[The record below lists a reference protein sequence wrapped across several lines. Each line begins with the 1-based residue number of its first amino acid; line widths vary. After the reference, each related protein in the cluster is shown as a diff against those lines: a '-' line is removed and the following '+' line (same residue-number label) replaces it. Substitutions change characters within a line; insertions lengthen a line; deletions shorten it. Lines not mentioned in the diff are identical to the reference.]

1 MKRDQVST
9 FFLSLQD
16 SICSV
21 LEEADGV
28 ARFREDLWEHDSG
41 GGGKTRIIQDGDVF
55 EKGGVNT
62 SAVEGTLTET
72 LARRLEVKPQKF
84 FATGISLVL
93 HPRNPMIPTV
103 HANFRYLELEDGDF
117 WFGGGADLTPYY
129 LFEEDCRHF
138 HHVWKELCEAHEPGL
153 YGRLK
158 EFCDEYFFLHHRGEA
173 RGIGGIFFDY
183 FRGDFSRLFT
193 FVQTCGA
200 SFADSYLPILRR
212 RRRDSWGE
220 RERRWQLHRR
230 GRYVEFNLLYDRG
243 TLFGLETRGRVESIL
258 MSLPPLVQWTY
269 DFTPE
274 PGSREE
280 ELVKVLRESR
290 EWA

>member
-1 MKRDQVST
+1 MRRDQVST

-16 SICSV
+16 SLCGA
-21 LEEADGV
+21 LEEADGK
-28 ARFREDLWEHDSG
+28 ASFREDLWKHDSG
-41 GGGKTRIIQDGDVF
+41 GGGRTRIVQEGDVF

-62 SAVEGTLTET
+62 SAVEGTLAET
-72 LARRLEVKPQKF
+72 LARRLDVKPQKF

-93 HPRNPMIPTV
+93 HPRNPMVPTV

-129 LFEEDCRHF
+129 VFEEDCRHF
-138 HHVWKELCEAHEPGL
+138 HRVWKRACEAHETGL
-153 YGRLK
+153 YARLK
-158 EFCDEYFFLHHRGEA
+158 KACDEYFFLRHRGEA

-183 FRGDFSRLFT
+183 FRGDFAHLFR
-193 FVQTCGA
+193 FVQACGT
-200 SFADSYLPILRR
+200 SFSDSYLPILRR
-212 RRRDSWGE
+212 RRGDPWGE

-243 TLFGLETRGRVESIL
+243 TLFGLETGGRIESIL

-269 DFTPE
+269 GFTPE
-274 PGSREE
+274 PESREE
-280 ELVKVLRESR
+280 KLLEVLRKPR